1 MPLTRYDHN
10 LRIEPAEAIGE
21 RAGLLII
28 FVLVPVILALDIV
41 SPRSFSLQVFYI
53 LPIALGA
60 WVLGDRMGYGLALF
74 TGLSC
79 AFVAIGT
86 RAPGDGALATVWEIG
101 STFALFLFVA
111 YLVAR
116 QRRYVHTVRVHARLE
131 AESGALSR
139 REFDRLLEEEV
150 RRARRYRRTLA
161 LIVFDIGDVKGRK
174 HSHFPAI
181 VRAMRPLLREGDCVA
196 RLTLRRFALLLVE
209 RHSNEALETA
219 DALRAVLAG
228 VPGQDAHPV
237 AVGFATYGGT
247 QPTSGEDLLRLAE
260 RDTNLSRSGSSLE
273 ETHVA

>member
-10 LRIEPAEAIGE
+10 LRIEPSETIGE

-28 FVLVPVILALDIV
+28 FVLVPVVLALDIV
-41 SPRSFSLQVFYI
+41 APRSFSLQVFYL

-60 WVLGDRMGYGLALF
+60 WVLGDRAGYGLALV
-74 TGLSC
+74 TGVSC
-79 AFVAIGT
+79 AVVAFGT
-86 RAPGDGALATVWEIG
+86 RAPSDGALATAWEIG

-111 YLVAR
+111 YLVAK
-116 QRRYVHTVRVHARLE
+116 QRRYVHTVRTHARLE

-150 RRARRYRRTLA
+150 RRARRYRRALA
-161 LIVFDIGDVKGRK
+161 LVVFDIGDVRGRK
-174 HSHFPAI
+174 RGHFPAI
-181 VRAMRPLLREGDCVA
+181 VRVLRPLLREGDCVA
-196 RLTLRRFALLLVE
+196 RLTQRRFALLLVE
-209 RHSNEALETA
+209 RRSNEALEAA
-219 DALRAVLAG
+219 DELRTLLAG
-228 VPGQDAHPV
+228 VPGQDAQPV

-247 QPTSGEDLLRLAE
+247 QPTSGADLLKLAE